1 MDTIAFTQALLRCP
15 SITPHSGGCLALIAA
30 ELEKLGFYCE
40 FLPFGAVENLYAKRE
55 GGGKT
60 LCFAGHVDVVP
71 PGPLDQWRHSPFA
84 GTLEDG
90 ILHGRGAVDMKPA
103 IAAFIAAVA
112 QTEDH
117 RKGPGSI
124 ALLLTSDEEGPGQ
137 DGTRRVVELLKARGE
152 MLAGCL
158 VGEPTSMHQVGD
170 TLKIGRRGSLGAH
183 VMVRGIQ
190 GHVAYPQEAKNPIP
204 LLLEILSTLQE
215 RILDKG
221 DAHFQPSRLE
231 ITTID
236 VGNPASNVIPSSAEA
251 RFNIRFTPAHTRA
264 SLRQWIEDLVSAFPE
279 AEVSFAEGSEA
290 FLTQPGSFCAL
301 VEESVKKIIGISPCL
316 STSGGTSDARFLAPH
331 FPTVELGLRHS
342 KAHQI
347 NEQVPVADMD
357 TLQQIYTE
365 ILRRFFDEGGRLC

>member
-15 SITPHSGGCLALIAA
+15 SITPHSGGSLALIAA
-30 ELEKLGFYCE
+30 ELEKLGFCCE
-40 FLPFGAVENLYAKRE
+40 LLPFGAVENLYAKKE

-71 PGPLDQWRHSPFA
+71 PGPLDQWQHSPFA

-152 MLAGCL
+152 TLAGCI
-158 VGEPTSMHQVGD
+158 VGEPTSVNQVGD

-183 VMVRGIQ
+183 VVVRGMQ

-221 DAHFQPSRLE
+221 DVHFQPSRME

-264 SLRQWIEDLVSAFPE
+264 SLRQWIEDVVSAFPE
-279 AEVSFAEGSEA
+279 VEVSFAEGSEA
-290 FLTQPGSFCAL
+290 FLTQPGSLCRIA
-301 VEESVKKIIGISPCL
+301 EESAKKIIGISPCL